1 MVLHVFTVKAFF
13 RSRFAARPC
22 HRLVVTSTVSVIRVI
37 DGSGRQVT
45 DANKCPK
52 VLHVHCIQWGFSVF
66 GVTCG
71 SLALYSIRRK
81 ATLGAVSSSHD
92 LPLSF
97 TDSAPQDLLKYVSRN
112 GVLSTL
118 RSTIQALSKPK
129 LFIVLMR
136 LTQRVPSA
144 LAAFVQ
150 QRLQSTLQA
159 ALH

>member
-1 MVLHVFTVKAFF
+1 VVLHVFTVKAFVS
-13 RSRFAARPC
+13 SRFAAGPC
-22 HRLVVTSTVSVIRVI
+22 HRRVVTSTVSVIRAI

-52 VLHVHCIQWGFSVF
+52 VLHVLCIQWGLSVF

-71 SLALYSIRRK
+71 SLALYSIRRQ

-97 TDSAPQDLLKYVSRN
+97 TDSALSSYISRN

-118 RSTIQALSKPK
+118 RSTIQASSKPK

-136 LTQRVPSA
+136 LTQRLPSA

-150 QRLQSTLQA
+150 QRLQSTFQA